1 MLVRLQKWLLFSL
14 GLFVMSYG
22 IILLLEAELGM
33 ASWNILEVGLYQ
45 QFGFTIG
52 IWSLIIS
59 AAVILLNIFVTR
71 KIPGWGM
78 IMNMILVGVF
88 MDIIIFLHLVPNVS
102 GLVLQIVYF
111 IIGFIFLTFGIGM
124 YISPLL
130 GEGPRDG
137 LTLNLSRRSGFSI
150 RQVRTSMELVVL
162 AIGWLLGG
170 PVGIGTIIITLFMGF
185 LIQYFIELWKGWLGR
200 LRT

>member
-1 MLVRLQKWLLFSL
+1 
-14 GLFVMSYG
+14 MSYG